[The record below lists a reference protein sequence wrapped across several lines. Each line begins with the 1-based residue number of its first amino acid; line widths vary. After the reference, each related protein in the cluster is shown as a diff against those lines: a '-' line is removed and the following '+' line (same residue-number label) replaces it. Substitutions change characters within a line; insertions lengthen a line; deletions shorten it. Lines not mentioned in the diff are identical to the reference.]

1 MNKTDL
7 PQTIDEY
14 IERFPPSV
22 QEKLRLLR
30 KTIKEAAPEASE
42 KISYQMPTFYLY
54 GNLVHFSATRNH
66 IGFYPTPS
74 GVEKFSDEL
83 KAYDTS
89 KGTIRFPYEAELPLD
104 LIKKIVEFRV
114 KENIEKALKKQ
125 KREK

>member
-42 KISYQMPTFYLY
+42 KCYQMPILFVRQF
-54 GNLVHFSATRNH
+54 GAF
-66 IGFYPTPS
+66 
-74 GVEKFSDEL
+74 
-83 KAYDTS
+83 
-89 KGTIRFPYEAELPLD
+89 
-104 LIKKIVEFRV
+104 FR
-114 KENIEKALKKQ
+114 KP
-125 KREK
+125 